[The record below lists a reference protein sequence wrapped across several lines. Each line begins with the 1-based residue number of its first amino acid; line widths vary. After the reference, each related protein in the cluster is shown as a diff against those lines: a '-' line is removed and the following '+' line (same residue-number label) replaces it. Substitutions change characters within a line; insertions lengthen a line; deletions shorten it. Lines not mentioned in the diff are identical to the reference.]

1 MEKVKVFVSGCT
13 DKLGHRIVDLV
24 NQHPYWEVCGGFG
37 RKKNQYKF
45 PVFDA
50 NTDLEQAKKF
60 FGSEKPN
67 LIFNVPTSKV
77 AKNASFDF
85 AFNFKVPSVI
95 ETSNL
100 SYESLKYMQSQL
112 DIPVFGSYNFLT
124 SMRDFTKR
132 VCDAA
137 VSLPGYNINITE
149 SHHSR
154 KSYAPSG
161 TANDLARLS

>member
-95 ETSNL
+95 ETSNSL
-100 SYESLKYMQSQL
+100 VARMKFMLHLYDVTTILEHIQLPLHVMEKYRSILTESLQKICL
-112 DIPVFGSYNFLT
+112 LKVP
-124 SMRDFTKR
+124 
-132 VCDAA
+132 
-137 VSLPGYNINITE
+137 
-149 SHHSR
+149 
-154 KSYAPSG
+154 
-161 TANDLARLS
+161 